1 MTTSPLNRI
10 KLLIVCVFA
19 AGGLLLAMSASSA
32 HAQGNSAIDQ
42 YLENNPDGGAY
53 HGPKKGGS
61 GGGSANPG
69 SGGGSSSSSG
79 SGSGGSGSGDEHATK
94 DYNGDG
100 TIDST
105 DDKIAAK
112 KKAKKEKDK
121 KDDVQTSGVG
131 GSGDDGGSGGSSSST
146 QRASQ
151 SVPADDGG
159 GSSGALWIVLAL
171 LVLAPAAVFA
181 FLRFGPRGRKGSEPQ
196 GTEARAARAA
206 S

>member
-61 GGGSANPG
+61 GG
-69 SGGGSSSSSG
+69 SGGNSSGGSSSSNG
-79 SGSGGSGSGDEHATK
+79 SGSGGSGSGDDHATK

-131 GSGDDGGSGGSSSST
+131 GSGDDGGSGGRSSST
-146 QRASQ
+146 PRASQ
-151 SVPADDGG
+151 NVPPDG
-159 GSSGALWIVLAL
+159 
-171 LVLAPAAVFA
+171 
-181 FLRFGPRGRKGSEPQ
+181 
-196 GTEARAARAA
+196 
-206 S
+206 